1 MSSASKANQ
10 QTALALRDDRAR
22 IDLWRD
28 PEWQRLWLSLQ
39 GKSWRSLAIVPAA
52 KGAPKD
58 FSLRIAV
65 ILSRTGMVHLGRP
78 IQVADATNV
87 PLGYLAQLLD
97 EISRCTKDGDLILV
111 ALAPIA
117 GSPLTP
123 SIAQAADASLL
134 CVMLER
140 MKTAEM
146 KKTVAQIGANRFVG
160 SVIFR
165 DEDLEPPP
173 SQFPSSIP
181 PSR

>member
-1 MSSASKANQ
+1 M
-10 QTALALRDDRAR
+10 
-22 IDLWRD
+22 DLWRD

-39 GKSWRSLAIVPAA
+39 ARPWRSLAIVPAA

-58 FSLRIAV
+58 FSLRIAM

-97 EISRCTKDGDLILV
+97 EIARCTKDGDLILV
-111 ALAPIA
+111 ALSPTA
-117 GSPLTP
+117 GSPIAP
-123 SIAQAADASLL
+123 SIAQAADVCLL

-140 MKTAEM
+140 MLASEM
-146 KKTVAQIGANRFVG
+146 KKTVAQIGASHFIG

-165 DEDLEPPP
+165 NEEAVSSGP
-173 SQFPSSIP
+173 PSSIP
-181 PSR
+181 PSSSASRR